1 MIRLLRADDAEALTR
16 MLSRCSPMTRYRRF
30 HGVAT
35 EFPPT
40 YLRRCLTGE
49 HVAMVAEED
58 TEVVALAS
66 VGPVFEEPT
75 VQEVAT
81 IVEDRWQSK
90 GLGRALVA
98 SLLAHTGVTVVR
110 MEVCQTSLLGYLTRT
125 LPVVTSHH
133 HGCDTT
139 LDLDVRSA
147 VEQWRQ
153 LRDNGRD
160 RPDVTTQPS

>member
-1 MIRLLRADDAEALTR
+1 MIRVLRAGDADALAR

-30 HGVAT
+30 HGVVT
-35 EFPPT
+35 EFPSA
-40 YLRRCLTGE
+40 YLHRCLTGE

-58 TEVVALAS
+58 GEIVALAS
-66 VGPVFEEPT
+66 VGPVFAEPA
-75 VQEVAT
+75 VHEVAT

-90 GLGRALVA
+90 GLGRELVTA
-98 SLLAHTGVTVVR
+98 LLAHTGVAVVR

-125 LPVVTSHH
+125 LPVVASQH

-153 LRDNGRD
+153 LRDD
-160 RPDVTTQPS
+160 RGDRADVTTQPG

>member
-1 MIRLLRADDAEALTR
+1 MIRPLRPGDAEALAR
-16 MLSRCSPMTRYRRF
+16 MLSRCSPMTSYRRF
-30 HGVAT
+30 HGVVT
-35 EFPPT
+35 EFPPG

-49 HVAMVAEED
+49 HVAMVAEEGA
-58 TEVVALAS
+58 EVVALAS
-66 VGPVFEEPT
+66 VGPVFDEPA
-75 VQEVAT
+75 VHEVAT

-90 GLGRALVA
+90 GLGRELVSA
-98 SLLAHTGVTVVR
+98 LLAHAGVAVVR

-125 LPVVTSHH
+125 LPVLASHH

-153 LRDNGRD
+153 LRDDGRE
-160 RPDVTTQPS
+160 RGDVPPQPR

>member
-1 MIRLLRADDAEALTR
+1 MIRLLRSDDADALTS
-16 MLSRCSPMTRYRRF
+16 MLARCSPMTRYRRF
-30 HGVAT
+30 HGVVT
-35 EFPPT
+35 EFPPG

-58 TEVVALAS
+58 AGIVALAS
-66 VGPVFEEPT
+66 VGPVFEEPA
-75 VQEVAT
+75 VHEVAT

-90 GLGRALVA
+90 GLGRELVTA
-98 SLLAHTGVTVVR
+98 LLAHAGVTVVR

-125 LPVVTSHH
+125 LPVVAAHH

-139 LDLDVRSA
+139 VDLDVRSA

-153 LRDNGRD
+153 LRDDGRE
-160 RPDVTTQPS
+160 RTGVTPHPR